1 MAEFANDSFSRAR
14 LQILDEE
21 REIVQNA
28 ELEVPENFERGKNK
42 YWDMILD
49 TYTVENL
56 KEKREQRNISVEE
69 SKKLQAQRIEG
80 AKEAEELKELFN
92 LKSFY
97 YNLPFVE
104 TEENKSTIRKA
115 PNKLCLDYVV
125 YKMIDEYA
133 DKYSVDTEALFD
145 IIEDAIFENLD
156 NDE

>member
-69 SKKLQAQRIEG
+69 SKKFKH
-80 AKEAEELKELFN
+80 KE
-92 LKSFY
+92 
-97 YNLPFVE
+97 
-104 TEENKSTIRKA
+104 
-115 PNKLCLDYVV
+115 
-125 YKMIDEYA
+125 
-133 DKYSVDTEALFD
+133 
-145 IIEDAIFENLD
+145 
-156 NDE
+156 